1 MRDCSWV
8 CLVLEYYSAAYLSGS
23 DPQTEALRRG
33 STPGSKRAAFSGQ
46 KPPIKAYNTAKNP
59 PLVGH
64 FPFCAAPDEQ
74 AHP

>member
-46 KPPIKAYNTAKNP
+46 KPPIKVYNTAKNP

-64 FPFCAAPDEQ
+64 FSFLRGPR
-74 AHP
+74 